1 MDFSEKVIV
10 ITGASSGLGKALA
23 QRFLEEGA
31 RVFGIGRRSETD
43 LRNPSYHYHCADL
56 TDFSAAQ
63 VAAEKCKDVFGGMD
77 VLVNCAGVTGVGNIW
92 NTTVEEFHKQFE
104 INVFALFHMT
114 KVALPFL
121 QQRLGS
127 NIINVGSELGSKA
140 KANRIAY
147 CPSKAAVEML
157 TKCLAIECGPGIRVN
172 GVLPGLMDTPMT
184 SQRFS
189 QTPDPE
195 LARQEA
201 GKAYIL
207 KRLCR
212 VEDVVEAVIFLAG
225 SRSSFITGDMIAVCG
240 GGHFTT
246 CQ

>member
-1 MDFSEKVIV
+1 MDFSEKVVV
-10 ITGASSGLGKALA
+10 ITGASSGLGKALV
-23 QRFLEEGA
+23 QRFLREGA
-31 RVFGIGRRSETD
+31 QVFGIGRRSITD
-43 LRNPSYHYHCADL
+43 LQDPSYYYHCADL
-56 TDFSAAQ
+56 TDFSAATR
-63 VAAEKCKDVFGGMD
+63 AAETCGSVFGGMD
-77 VLVNCAGVTGVGNIW
+77 VLINCAGVTGIGNIW
-92 NTTVEEFHKQFE
+92 NTTVEEFHQQFE

-114 KVALPFL
+114 KAALPYL
-121 QQRLGS
+121 QEHPGS

-147 CPSKAAVEML
+147 CPSKAAVEMF
-157 TKCLAIECGPGIRVN
+157 TKCLAIECGPQIRVN
-172 GVLPGLMDTPMT
+172 GVMPGLMDTPMT
-184 SQRFS
+184 NQRFS

-212 VEDVVEAVIFLAG
+212 VEDVVETVIFLAG